1 MEKKPNEIVNKQIA
15 SFAEKKMT
23 RKEALKKTGLIAVS
37 ATTMM
42 VLLSNKSHAT
52 SAPDNDFTPGGPH
65 NGRNPGNSGPCTS
78 PGHP

>member
-1 MEKKPNEIVNKQIA
+1 MMEKKPNEIANSQSID
-15 SFAEKKMT
+15 FTEKRMT

-42 VLLSNKSHAT
+42 VLLGNKSHAMVD
-52 SAPDNDFTPGGPH
+52 PKDDF
-65 NGRNPGNSGPCTS
+65 NPGNGGPRTS